1 MDESI
6 ASSVCMMGVFEEI
19 RTYPVRFLKSCGLFS
34 CFLCM
39 GLSMG
44 IVGPTLLDFKVK
56 TQSPLSLAAL
66 IFPVRAGGYAF
77 GTFVSGMFYH
87 KMDVQKLITVTMT
100 ISGVITLAIP
110 FISDIKLLLL
120 AFAIVGL
127 SLGLY
132 SSGKTYLLAY
142 SLTCLLVNEYFFS
155 SFSSPL

>member
-1 MDESI
+1 M
-6 ASSVCMMGVFEEI
+6 AVMGVFEEI

-56 TQSPLSLAAL
+56 TQSPLHLAAL

-87 KMDVQKLITVTMT
+87 KMDVHKLIIATMM
-100 ISGVITLAIP
+100 ISGIITLTIP
-110 FISDIKLLLL
+110 FISEIKLLLV

-127 SLGLY
+127 TLGLY
-132 SSGKTYLLAY
+132 SSGKKLLTYLLTH
-142 SLTCLLVNEYFFS
+142 LFTH
-155 SFSSPL
+155 